1 MSDILINWLNNEIKL
16 SKKITD
22 IPKDFRT
29 GYYFAELLNKVNH
42 LPVMSSYKNTMNQ
55 IDIIHN
61 LHYLQK
67 NLQDLGISLN
77 EQCKDKILNADIYT
91 AKIYLYKIK
100 RLLESKN
107 INLEQLYFKNSISLS
122 KMYNSIYYKND
133 NEKYI
138 KNVDRKTILNSG
150 INNYKYIRKYEPDKY
165 KIGGELYKEIK
176 KEYAH
181 LELNDF
187 DMKLILDDIKDT
199 EFKIKYLKN
208 YVLKSEEKQK
218 RINKTKEEKEINLWN
233 NSLNG
238 INSLKHKILN
248 KSLNKVKKNINCFKS
263 HMNENNI
270 YLKTNTLDFEDKLNL
285 YQKQSTNKSIED
297 ENEEYELD
305 EEALKE
311 KNRKEYKISQVALAN
326 IRKKL
331 DENIKNKKDKEK
343 RERQKLKDENIYINN
358 LNQNINYKE
367 SEKNNVLNYMN
378 TDINRLEIN
387 NKKENMNKTIE
398 NNLSS
403 KNSTYSNLTKSD
415 YCANLIKNSFSIH
428 RPTIQIGNRINF
440 FKTIINSNLKPEKIL
455 PEIKLKKE
463 ENKKVMIERFNSEEY
478 FNALN
483 KENYETHKKNLEKKK
498 SKKNKQKA
506 LIKPIIE
513 QILEITNSIF
523 DSNKSNNFELV
534 NDKIWKELTD
544 KLISNELLN
553 KSNEEIIIIK
563 KEEKSVD
570 NNKEDIQ
577 KENFENDK
585 NEENENQKAKYIDI
599 NALYED
605 LFNDYVN
612 YTGLF
617 NDIIIPHEIRG
628 KKYTYIDLYS
638 ELYDYYKNKVDIKDY
653 EPVEEEIE
661 NLYLPKYINGK
672 NIHFYDILT
681 EIIEYQNNP
690 VNNSDGNINNLK
702 NDLKK
707 INIDN
712 NQEINSFKN
721 IIKKKGKYFYL
732 PIKMAFV
739 GYPLSGKKTQ
749 SKLLQNLYPN
759 IKIYEPELI
768 LKNKISEYKD
778 LYEDT
783 ENNPKIK
790 AMKPNQIEQ
799 YKKEIEEK
807 KEKFKQDFEIIKP
820 YIDYIQKKKEI
831 LENIEDKV
839 NKENKENKGKKERKE
854 SKENKKRESKVRKE
868 SKENKDNSEENKNI
882 SKQKS
887 NENINKLKTIEENNN
902 DEESEI
908 KSQIYMQ
915 LLLNEISK
923 DFNENDEEI
932 LNQLTS
938 NKNNYS
944 NYCQTL
950 KKIKEIK
957 EKLDNIS
964 KEAKE
969 AQDAKDK
976 KSTRKDINAGQNN
989 LMKELDIL
997 NKELISIK
1005 SSLCFGFIIINF
1017 PKSEKD
1023 ALKLEN
1029 YFTGFQLEYQKPKN
1043 AIEEKLISYDIINFN
1058 LEKKNL
1064 NKGIPL
1070 ISFLDLYINF
1080 EINSN
1085 EVDKRYS
1092 NIKYDPTTGK
1102 IYTLEEIANINDKKL
1117 LERLEK
1123 GMPDL
1128 DEKEI
1133 DKMKINHDKNIY
1145 EISKLYKKMNNGID
1159 SIFLNLDQ
1167 SDNDKKYLKEL
1178 NPNLESSIEDIIF
1191 KYFYKNIDEIIST
1204 INENIKLKEKDKI
1217 NNENDSKANE
1227 EIKEIINQQQ
1237 SKDLNINKE
1246 VEKLNNLNNIVS
1258 KNTYTIYKE
1267 MISDLDYFYPNYK
1280 LTIKTLIYFMSKQ
1293 RKEIILY
1300 LNNIQNE
1307 FIEYLNRKSE
1317 KNDIIEMY
1325 IQKYNNLFKM
1335 HPELKNNKGANED
1348 LMNDIANVN
1357 NSIWVKVQT
1366 KKIENIKYLENIKTN
1381 GEKEKKIIKFIE
1393 QALKIIE
1400 IEIEKYLIKCEIILK
1415 YYLNKVGLLSDIM
1428 GIFQHSNDKYMF
1440 KIEFKKYLYTNF
1452 NFTDFNNTTNYSSKP
1467 ELNTLSTNET
1477 QFCFNKNNTIYND
1490 LNFNNNIEKNLN
1502 ILFMNTLKIIIRQ
1515 DKLNNKYIDKIKSY
1529 LNKGDKNYKPS
1540 ISKEQSSKNKKVS
1553 ISSFSFPV
1561 NNSVITSKSSFH
1573 KKKLKTIGNYLLNNM
1588 EGFSLEEI
1596 LKNHLLEEKDN
1607 IKYRLMYL
1615 QYFILRYIQTIEDCY
1630 NKIFNNMDEWII
1642 MNMETQNIKLNEFIN
1657 YLKRALNKKFDEISL
1672 KGREFD
1678 YNDKYV
1684 KNKKAVLPIY
1694 KNLYPNKIMNLNII
1708 FSKGDDFQKNLI
1720 KLSDLNFIQ
1729 QYIYNINDLILLYQ
1743 SVKDFGLQT
1752 CEFFV
1757 KYEIVKEI
1765 LMNYIINQKE
1775 YFLFYGDLPKIKTY
1789 NKANINNNMNA
1800 ICKKMKF
1807 YSEEKIDNFIK
1818 IFCVYDNKYIN
1829 INELFTT
1836 LIIIGSE
1843 LIHPE
1848 KFIEL
1853 IKPHIPEEKL
1863 NKKNILL
1870 NLDEFMKIPFWFEND
1885 KYLNEL
1891 SDYSEENT
1899 FIGDYLPNFSINQIN
1914 LKKKRH
1920 EKFENESKTSSS
1932 KRENNN
1938 KKNEKKKKIDKIK
1951 ETIFEINMENNLLDI
1966 NIIKELLDKLINYCN
1981 NKNKNISFNINK
1993 EDFDNIDADDKCY
2006 RFSADDIDDY
2016 FDFDKNET
2024 FIKKHSSNQKNIKH
2038 QLQIINNI
2046 FNNIFEK

>member
-1 MSDILINWLNNEIKL
+1 M
-16 SKKITD
+16 
-22 IPKDFRT
+22 
-29 GYYFAELLNKVNH
+29 
-42 LPVMSSYKNTMNQ
+42 
-55 IDIIHN
+55 
-61 LHYLQK
+61 
-67 NLQDLGISLN
+67 
-77 EQCKDKILNADIYT
+77 
-91 AKIYLYKIK
+91 
-100 RLLESKN
+100 
-107 INLEQLYFKNSISLS
+107 
-122 KMYNSIYYKND
+122 
-133 NEKYI
+133 
-138 KNVDRKTILNSG
+138 
-150 INNYKYIRKYEPDKY
+150 
-165 KIGGELYKEIK
+165 
-176 KEYAH
+176 
-181 LELNDF
+181 
-187 DMKLILDDIKDT
+187 
-199 EFKIKYLKN
+199 
-208 YVLKSEEKQK
+208 
-218 RINKTKEEKEINLWN
+218 
-233 NSLNG
+233 
-238 INSLKHKILN
+238 
-248 KSLNKVKKNINCFKS
+248 
-263 HMNENNI
+263 
-270 YLKTNTLDFEDKLNL
+270 
-285 YQKQSTNKSIED
+285 
-297 ENEEYELD
+297 
-305 EEALKE
+305 
-311 KNRKEYKISQVALAN
+311 
-326 IRKKL
+326 
-331 DENIKNKKDKEK
+331 
-343 RERQKLKDENIYINN
+343 
-358 LNQNINYKE
+358 
-367 SEKNNVLNYMN
+367 
-378 TDINRLEIN
+378 
-387 NKKENMNKTIE
+387 
-398 NNLSS
+398 
-403 KNSTYSNLTKSD
+403 
-415 YCANLIKNSFSIH
+415 
-428 RPTIQIGNRINF
+428 
-440 FKTIINSNLKPEKIL
+440 
-455 PEIKLKKE
+455 
-463 ENKKVMIERFNSEEY
+463 
-478 FNALN
+478 
-483 KENYETHKKNLEKKK
+483 
-498 SKKNKQKA
+498 
-506 LIKPIIE
+506 
-513 QILEITNSIF
+513 
-523 DSNKSNNFELV
+523 
-534 NDKIWKELTD
+534 
-544 KLISNELLN
+544 
-553 KSNEEIIIIK
+553 
-563 KEEKSVD
+563 
-570 NNKEDIQ
+570 
-577 KENFENDK
+577 
-585 NEENENQKAKYIDI
+585 
-599 NALYED
+599 
-605 LFNDYVN
+605 
-612 YTGLF
+612 
-617 NDIIIPHEIRG
+617 
-628 KKYTYIDLYS
+628 
-638 ELYDYYKNKVDIKDY
+638 VDIKDY

-712 NQEINSFKN
+712 NQEIYSFKN

-1043 AIEEKLISYDIINFN
+1043 AIEEKLNSYDIINFN

-1178 NPNLESSIEDIIF
+1178 NQNLESSIEDIIF

-1477 QFCFNKNNTIYND
+1477 QFCFI
-1490 LNFNNNIEKNLN
+1490 
-1502 ILFMNTLKIIIRQ
+1502 
-1515 DKLNNKYIDKIKSY
+1515 
-1529 LNKGDKNYKPS
+1529 
-1540 ISKEQSSKNKKVS
+1540 
-1553 ISSFSFPV
+1553 
-1561 NNSVITSKSSFH
+1561 
-1573 KKKLKTIGNYLLNNM
+1573 
-1588 EGFSLEEI
+1588 
-1596 LKNHLLEEKDN
+1596 
-1607 IKYRLMYL
+1607 
-1615 QYFILRYIQTIEDCY
+1615 
-1630 NKIFNNMDEWII
+1630 
-1642 MNMETQNIKLNEFIN
+1642 
-1657 YLKRALNKKFDEISL
+1657 
-1672 KGREFD
+1672 
-1678 YNDKYV
+1678 
-1684 KNKKAVLPIY
+1684 
-1694 KNLYPNKIMNLNII
+1694 
-1708 FSKGDDFQKNLI
+1708 
-1720 KLSDLNFIQ
+1720 
-1729 QYIYNINDLILLYQ
+1729 
-1743 SVKDFGLQT
+1743 
-1752 CEFFV
+1752 
-1757 KYEIVKEI
+1757 
-1765 LMNYIINQKE
+1765 
-1775 YFLFYGDLPKIKTY
+1775 
-1789 NKANINNNMNA
+1789 
-1800 ICKKMKF
+1800 
-1807 YSEEKIDNFIK
+1807 
-1818 IFCVYDNKYIN
+1818 
-1829 INELFTT
+1829 
-1836 LIIIGSE
+1836 
-1843 LIHPE
+1843 
-1848 KFIEL
+1848 
-1853 IKPHIPEEKL
+1853 
-1863 NKKNILL
+1863 
-1870 NLDEFMKIPFWFEND
+1870 IPF
-1885 KYLNEL
+1885 
-1891 SDYSEENT
+1891 
-1899 FIGDYLPNFSINQIN
+1899 IMI
-1914 LKKKRH
+1914 
-1920 EKFENESKTSSS
+1920 
-1932 KRENNN
+1932 
-1938 KKNEKKKKIDKIK
+1938 
-1951 ETIFEINMENNLLDI
+1951 
-1966 NIIKELLDKLINYCN
+1966 
-1981 NKNKNISFNINK
+1981 
-1993 EDFDNIDADDKCY
+1993 
-2006 RFSADDIDDY
+2006 
-2016 FDFDKNET
+2016 
-2024 FIKKHSSNQKNIKH
+2024 
-2038 QLQIINNI
+2038 
-2046 FNNIFEK
+2046 